1 MRKFLLLPL
10 FSLLLGCGLEDKVQP
25 GVTEVGKDI
34 PSQVSYNTLMRF
46 TSEGRPKAVLH
57 AGRIRTYD
65 AQRLTLLDSNVHVDF
80 FDQKGFHSSQ
90 MFSKSAKI
98 NDVNKNMTAYEH
110 VHIVSDSG
118 TIVDTDSLEWNNQAQ
133 TLHSEARVRIAEAN
147 GRVTTGIGFESD
159 QNLSHY
165 RILHPIITAPKDA
178 LGAGSATNSSNATN
192 ATQAPLPQSNFGTPS
207 TPLFSPPTPAAPIQ
221 TDTKKEPA
229 APPKDMKHSF
239 DSTGAH

>member
-1 MRKFLLLPL
+1 MRKEYFLLPL
-10 FSLLLGCGLEDKVQP
+10 LMLLLSCAQEDKVQP
-25 GVTEVGKDI
+25 GVTEVTKDI
-34 PSQVSYNTLMRF
+34 PSQVSFNTSMRF
-46 TSEGRPKAVLH
+46 TTEGRPRAVLH

-80 FDQKGFHSSQ
+80 YDQKGFHSSQ

-98 NDVNKNMTAYEH
+98 NDANKNMTAYEH

-133 TLHSEARVRIAEAN
+133 TLHSEAAVRIAEAN
-147 GRVTTGIGFESD
+147 GRITTGIGFESD

-178 LGAGSATNSSNATN
+178 LGTGSATTSSNATN
-192 ATQAPLPQSNFGTPS
+192 APQPSLPQTNFGSPNS
-207 TPLFSPPTPAAPIQ
+207 PLFQPTP
-221 TDTKKEPA
+221 K
-229 APPKDMKHSF
+229 S
-239 DSTGAH
+239 DSVRPVKSKPDSNQAR